1 MVENSMIEERLF
13 SLRELRSLEVI
24 DINEGRKL
32 GFIVDVKVDCDKY
45 KVESLLLPVS
55 KDSWFSKQEFIEI
68 EWDNVKKVGMDCILV
83 DLKEKILREI

>member
-1 MVENSMIEERLF
+1 MESSIAEERLF
-13 SLRELRSLEVI
+13 SLRDIRSLEVI

-45 KVESLLLPVS
+45 KILSLLMPVG

-68 EWDNVKKVGMDCILV
+68 EWADVKKVGIDCILV
-83 DLKEKILREI
+83 DLQEKILREI